1 MIANRKSSCPSKL
14 NNLSFYSMSKK
25 ELKHS
30 NRAYLLLG
38 SNLGNSLLQLEKA
51 TRLISNE
58 AGMLKRASSI
68 YSTAAWGNNH
78 QPDFLNQVLVI
89 DTLLTAEK
97 LMQTLL
103 AIETKMG
110 RIRTIKNEA
119 RTIDIDLLFYGKTVI
134 SSPSLT
140 VPHPLIQE
148 RRFVLVPMN
157 ALSSGFIHPI
167 FHKTIHQL
175 LKECKDTLAVKKI
188 QPS

>member
-1 MIANRKSSCPSKL
+1 
-14 NNLSFYSMSKK
+14 MSKK
-25 ELKHS
+25 ELNHF

-38 SNLGNSLLQLEKA
+38 SNLGNPKLQLEKA
-51 TRLISNE
+51 TRHISKD
-58 AGMLKRASSI
+58 AGMLKRVSSI
-68 YSTAAWGNNH
+68 YSTAAWGNTL

-89 DTLLTAEK
+89 DTFLTAEK
-97 LMQTLL
+97 LMQILL

-110 RIRTIKNEA
+110 RIRAIKNEA

-157 ALSSGFIHPI
+157 ALSPRFIHPV
-167 FHKTIHQL
+167 FHKSIHQL

-188 QPS
+188 QPT

>member
-1 MIANRKSSCPSKL
+1 
-14 NNLSFYSMSKK
+14 MSKK
-25 ELKHS
+25 ELNHF

-38 SNLGNSLLQLEKA
+38 SNLGNPKLQLENA
-51 TRLISNE
+51 TRHISKD
-58 AGMLKRASSI
+58 AGMLKRVSSI
-68 YSTAAWGNNH
+68 YTTAAWGNTL

-97 LMQTLL
+97 LMQILL

-157 ALSSGFIHPI
+157 ALSPRFIHPV
-167 FHKTIHQL
+167 FHKSIHQL

-188 QPS
+188 QPT

>member
-1 MIANRKSSCPSKL
+1 
-14 NNLSFYSMSKK
+14 MSKK
-25 ELKHS
+25 ELNHF

-38 SNLGNSLLQLEKA
+38 SNLGNPKLQLEKA
-51 TRLISNE
+51 TRHISKD
-58 AGMLKRASSI
+58 AGMLKRVSSI
-68 YSTAAWGNNH
+68 YCTAAWGNTL

-89 DTLLTAEK
+89 DTFLTAEK
-97 LMQTLL
+97 LMQILL

-110 RIRTIKNEA
+110 RIRAIKNEA

-157 ALSSGFIHPI
+157 ALSPRFIHPV
-167 FHKTIHQL
+167 FHKSIHQL

-188 QPS
+188 QPT

>member
-1 MIANRKSSCPSKL
+1 
-14 NNLSFYSMSKK
+14 MSKK
-25 ELKHS
+25 ELNHF

-38 SNLGNSLLQLEKA
+38 SNLGNPKLQLEKA
-51 TRLISNE
+51 TRHISKD
-58 AGMLKRASSI
+58 AGMLKRVSSI
-68 YSTAAWGNNH
+68 YSTAAWGNTL

-89 DTLLTAEK
+89 DTVLTSEK
-97 LMQTLL
+97 LMQILL

-110 RIRTIKNEA
+110 RIRAIKNEA

-157 ALSSGFIHPI
+157 ALSPRFIHPV
-167 FHKTIHQL
+167 FHKSIHQL
-175 LKECKDTLAVKKI
+175 LKECKDTLAVKKN
-188 QPS
+188 QPT